1 MMEMHAIC
9 SSEVRNG
16 WSGVMDSVIRK
27 RPAFIR
33 RTRDFMMLSSIETI
47 SALVADVKYV
57 ADEFLE
63 EDGSVTLSL
72 RDMDII
78 ANGKDILSA
87 KKALVQ
93 DILEYADEYYAEY
106 QQYYAAPN
114 RKAHLPYI
122 MKALTAKNPEELE
135 EAVLCQPGRN

>member
-1 MMEMHAIC
+1 MHAIC

-57 ADEFLE
+57 ADEFHE

-78 ANGKDILSA
+78 ANMIMEDGYKPKTD
-87 KKALVQ
+87 
-93 DILEYADEYYAEY
+93 LENLIIMVLLLFESETEDSSSEFFPTYDFETMAINADGLKRFVYASGGWKEFDYYA
-106 QQYYAAPN
+106 
-114 RKAHLPYI
+114 
-122 MKALTAKNPEELE
+122 
-135 EAVLCQPGRN
+135 

>member
-57 ADEFLE
+57 ADEFHE

-78 ANGKDILSA
+78 ANSKDVLSA

-114 RKAHLPYI
+114 RKGHLPYV

>member
-63 EDGSVTLSL
+63 
-72 RDMDII
+72 
-78 ANGKDILSA
+78 
-87 KKALVQ
+87 ALVQ

>member
-78 ANGKDILSA
+78 ANGKDILSE
-87 KKALVQ
+87 KKALV
-93 DILEYADEYYAEY
+93 D
-106 QQYYAAPN
+106 
-114 RKAHLPYI
+114 RRAH
-122 MKALTAKNPEELE
+122 
-135 EAVLCQPGRN
+135 V